1 MKDSLVYRIYVNMKK
16 IYINSK
22 IVNYVSKLLSLLFSA
37 MINSKIFISLSNTN
51 SVLLKRS
58 FICKLYSKIMVF
70 IYSIIDTGR
79 ATIDG
84 GLQNSFFVRSFR
96 SLVSDRSKNM
106 IRGLFAFLALTLTFN
121 MLTKVAAGN
130 FTLIGNKH
138 IIALTVTFF
147 ILYIFDIDYILMI
160 KESRAFKFFYKITN
174 DVK

>member
-1 MKDSLVYRIYVNMKK
+1 
-16 IYINSK
+16 
-22 IVNYVSKLLSLLFSA
+22 
-37 MINSKIFISLSNTN
+37 
-51 SVLLKRS
+51 
-58 FICKLYSKIMVF
+58 MVF
-70 IYSIIDTGR
+70 IYSIIDTER
-79 ATIDG
+79 ATIDSR
-84 GLQNSFFVRSFR
+84 LQNSFFVRSFR